1 MDFFFEVCLMQ
12 QVSGLQDRARTV
24 SSVPQILASVDSAE
38 TTLALNVDYP
48 LASIWSASPTRRFFD
63 VAVALLMLML
73 FALPMLAIATLIRM
87 SSRGPALFVQ
97 SRVGRWGKPFLI
109 YKFRSM
115 VFSRGPSSGPTHTRE
130 GDSRITPIGRVL
142 RRFKL
147 DELPQF
153 YNVFRGDMSLVG
165 PRPMLPQHTAI
176 CNMPFRPGITGAAT
190 LAFRREEKV
199 LDYIQP
205 ALLDA
210 FYDLHIRPMR
220 ASIDL
225 NYMAHA
231 TFRSDM
237 HIGARTALACIVP
250 SWDRYVPLTSGGRE
264 ESNLDL
270 SPVPYSSKDPTCEEL

>member
-1 MDFFFEVCLMQ
+1 MQ
-12 QVSGLQDRARTV
+12 DVSGLQGRVGTV
-24 SSVPQILASVDSAE
+24 SSVPQILVSLDSAE
-38 TTLALNVDYP
+38 TTPALNADLP
-48 LASIWSASPTRRFFD
+48 LASEWSVSLARRFFD
-63 VAVALLMLML
+63 ATVAVLMLML
-73 FALPMLAIATLIRM
+73 FALPMLAIAILIRM

-97 SRVGRWGKPFLI
+97 SRVGRWGEPFLI

-115 VFSRGPSSGPTHTRE
+115 VFSRGTSSGPTHTRE
-130 GDSRITPIGRVL
+130 GDNRITPIGRIL

-165 PRPMLPQHTAI
+165 PRPMLAQHTAI

-190 LAFRREEKV
+190 LAFCREEKV
-199 LDYIQP
+199 LGHIQP
-205 ALLDA
+205 ALLDD
-210 FYDLHIRPMR
+210 FWDLHIRPMR

-237 HIGARTALACIVP
+237 TIGARTALACIVP
-250 SWDRYVPLTSGGRE
+250 KSDHYIALASEGRE
-264 ESNLDL
+264 QTDLDL
-270 SPVPYSSKDPTCEEL
+270 PREPYFSKNPACEEL

>member
-1 MDFFFEVCLMQ
+1 MQ
-12 QVSGLQDRARTV
+12 DVSGLQDRVRTV
-24 SSVPQILASVDSAE
+24 SSVPQILASLDDAE
-38 TTLALNVDYP
+38 TTHALSADFP
-48 LASIWSASPTRRFFD
+48 MASKWSASPARRFFD
-63 VAVALLMLML
+63 AAVALLMLML
-73 FALPMLAIATLIRM
+73 FALPMLAIAILIRI

-97 SRVGRWGKPFLI
+97 PRVGRWGEMFLI

-115 VFSRGPSSGPTHTRE
+115 VSCPVTSSGTTHTCE
-130 GDSRITPIGRVL
+130 GDSRITPIGRIL

-153 YNVFRGDMSLVG
+153 YNVVRGHMSLVG
-165 PRPMLPQHTAI
+165 PRPMLPQHTSI

-199 LDYIQP
+199 LDQIQP

-225 NYMAHA
+225 DYMAQA
-231 TFRSDM
+231 TLRSDM
-237 HIGARTALACIVP
+237 RIGARTALACIVP
-250 SWDRYVPLTSGGRE
+250 TWDRYVPLARKGRE
-264 ESNLDL
+264 QSNHDL
-270 SPVPYSSKDPTCEEL
+270 SPVPFSSKDPTCEEL

>member
-1 MDFFFEVCLMQ
+1 MQ
-12 QVSGLQDRARTV
+12 DVSGLQNRVRSAP
-24 SSVPQILASVDSAE
+24 SVPQILATLDRAE
-38 TTLALNVDYP
+38 TTAALSADLP
-48 LASIWSASPTRRFFD
+48 LASEWTISSGRRFFD
-63 VAVALLMLML
+63 AAVAALMLML
-73 FALPMLAIATLIRM
+73 FALPMLAIGILIRM

-115 VFSRGPSSGPTHTRE
+115 VFSGGASSGPTHTRE

-153 YNVFRGDMSLVG
+153 YNVVRGEMSLVG
-165 PRPMLPQHTAI
+165 PRPMLAQHTAI

-190 LAFRREEKV
+190 LVFRREEKF
-199 LDYIQP
+199 LGHIPP
-205 ALLDA
+205 ALLDD
-210 FYDLHIRPMR
+210 FWDLHIRPMR

-225 NYMAHA
+225 DYMAHA

-237 HIGARTALACIVP
+237 RIGARTVLACILP
-250 SWDRYVPLTSGGRE
+250 QSDRDIAFAS
-264 ESNLDL
+264 ESRKQSDLDL
-270 SPVPYSSKDPTCEEL
+270 SREPYFSKDPA